1 MEYTFDFSDHPFIP
15 PKWKK
20 VYKLRQLTAEE
31 CLKIEEEAFDL
42 SSGQPKFNKILY
54 DLLYLQRS
62 LVSPKL
68 SLKEIRKMPSIP
80 FNFLLEQARRINH
93 LTEEE
98 RRFLLSQL
106 SSTIKFQSNTSS
118 GRNSAKAGRK

>member
-1 MEYTFDFSDHPFIP
+1 MEYTFDFSDHPFVP
-15 PKWKK
+15 SKWKK

-42 SSGQPKFNKILY
+42 SSGEPKFNKVLY

-62 LVSPKL
+62 LVSPKF
-68 SLKEIRKMPSIP
+68 SVKEIREMPSIP

-93 LTEEE
+93 LTEGE

-106 SSTIKFQSNTSS
+106 YSTIKSQSNISS
-118 GRNSAKAGRK
+118 GRSSVKAGKR